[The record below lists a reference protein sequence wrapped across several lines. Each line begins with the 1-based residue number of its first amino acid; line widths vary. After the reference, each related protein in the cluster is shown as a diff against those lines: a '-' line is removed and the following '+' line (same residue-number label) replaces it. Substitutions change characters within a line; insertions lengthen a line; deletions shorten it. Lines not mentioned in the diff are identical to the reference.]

1 MGKLAVL
8 FAGQGAQYTGMGKE
22 LYENCEGA
30 KQIFLQAE
38 QLMPGIIDLCF
49 SASKEELSK
58 TLVTQPTVFT
68 VSAAAYQAFRELGY
82 KPAAMSGFSLGEY
95 AALYASGVLD
105 FETAFRLVVRRAQLM
120 QQCAERQKG
129 GMVAVLGVRD
139 DQKLAQFIEQA
150 RQTGILEAV
159 NFNCPGQTVVAG
171 DELALE
177 RLMQIAQENKI
188 RAMRL
193 PVNGAFHS
201 KMMEPAAKELEVYL
215 DGISFGEPSCTV
227 YANVTG
233 LPYEGEQMK
242 QVLCAQTM
250 SPVHFKQIVAHMIS
264 QGIDTFVE
272 VGPGS
277 TLSGFVKRID
287 KGKNIYHIEDSQ
299 SLKTTVDGLKA
310 LQG

>member
-22 LYENCEGA
+22 LYESSQGA
-30 KQIFLQAE
+30 KQVFLQAE
-38 QLMPGIIDLCF
+38 EMMPGIMDLCF
-49 SASKEELSK
+49 AASKEELSQ
-58 TLVTQPTVFT
+58 TLITQPTVFT
-68 VSAAAYQAFRELGY
+68 VSAAAYHGFMELGCSVD
-82 KPAAMSGFSLGEY
+82 AMSGFSLGEY

-105 FETAFRLVVRRAQLM
+105 FKTAFQLVVRRAQLM
-120 QQCAERQKG
+120 QQCAEQQKG

-139 DQKLAQFIEQA
+139 DQKLERLIQEA

-171 DELALE
+171 DEQALE
-177 RLMQIAQENKI
+177 RLMQIARENKI
-188 RAMRL
+188 RAVPL

-201 KMMEPAAKELEVYL
+201 KMMEPAAKELAVYL
-215 DGISFGEPSCTV
+215 QNISFEEPNCTV

-233 LPYEGEQMK
+233 LPYQMEDMK
-242 QVLCAQTM
+242 RVLCAQTM
-250 SPVHFKQIVAHMIS
+250 SAVHFKQIVAHMIA

-287 KGKNIYHIEDSQ
+287 KTKNIFHVEDKA
-299 SLKTTVDGLKA
+299 SLALTQEGLRA
-310 LQG
+310 QQR